1 MILHIIWLSEHDFD
15 TIDVKTP
22 FCSFV
27 ARKNYNDISAYF
39 CIFCRSQ
46 TKFTLVYKL
55 ILMIFHRICLWEY
68 RDFNTIFVRKDQ
80 FFVILS
86 KHLNNISYVTGTP
99 GQVLPQ
105 LGQKAAYFLKIYYK
119 SAENQTGGELVREV
133 A

>member
-1 MILHIIWLSEHDFD
+1 
-15 TIDVKTP
+15 
-22 FCSFV
+22 
-27 ARKNYNDISAYF
+27 
-39 CIFCRSQ
+39 
-46 TKFTLVYKL
+46 
-55 ILMIFHRICLWEY
+55 MIFYRICQWEY